1 MICTTMVKDVSRDL
15 VRACHIL
22 SIFEQDGYAL
32 FDVKSCLEMWEHNTN
47 GLKDWIMLY
56 ANELLGY
63 LKEAD
68 KLGCDLLFLR
78 GQ

>member
-1 MICTTMVKDVSRDL
+1 MISTIMTKDTSRDL

-32 FDVKSCLEMWEHNTN
+32 FDVESCLVMWDHNTD

-68 KLGCDLLFLR
+68 KEGCAFLFLK